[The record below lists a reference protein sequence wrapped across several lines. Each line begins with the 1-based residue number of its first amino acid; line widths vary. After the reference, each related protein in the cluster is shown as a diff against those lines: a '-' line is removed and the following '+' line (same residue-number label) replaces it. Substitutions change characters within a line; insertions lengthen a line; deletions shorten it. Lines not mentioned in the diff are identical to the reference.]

1 MIRESW
7 RKRILVDILIW
18 ILAAT
23 LCTLWRWVSDK
34 SSIGTYWALFGVLVV
49 LWMAA
54 NFIGEE
60 LTSEAAEIRRDI
72 KRLVKETK
80 QHEMKAREGVREKMR
95 GTYAMYNKKA
105 ARCGRT

>member
-1 MIRESW
+1 MGEGDEDTEGKRGGES
-7 RKRILVDILIW
+7 VVV
-18 ILAAT
+18 A
-23 LCTLWRWVSDK
+23 
-34 SSIGTYWALFGVLVV
+34 GVLVV

-72 KRLVKETK
+72 KRRVKETK